1 VLNGEKMLGLTFRH
15 RDLESRAAIAW
26 RKKKDWKS
34 VFVCGELWAIVMES
48 KKLTVVCV
56 RLI

>member
-1 VLNGEKMLGLTFRH
+1 LKGEKVLGLSFRGGDFEL
-15 RDLESRAAIAW
+15 RTTIEGE
-26 RKKKDWKS
+26 KKNDWKS

-48 KKLTVVCV
+48 KKLTVVCL